1 MKKLLVIVGS
11 VVVLGTLLWFGFVYL
26 VAGNMNIGGGGAQQ
40 YAPDSVLSGEPAS
53 ITLIVTATG
62 GGGEIQGRF
71 TDISLHYRLVG
82 ETTYNSIQPQLV
94 VLPDN
99 FQTVQSKTFQSEAYE
114 FTIPPYRKGIAGEIV
129 YYTEMTFDGYPSRA
143 DGVKKIQLV
152 ADKVEPAV
160 ELMGTQTP

>member
-1 MKKLLVIVGS
+1 MKKILVIVGS
-11 VVVLGTLLWFGFVYL
+11 TVVLRTLLWFGFVYL

-62 GGGEIQGRF
+62 GDGEIKGRF

-82 ETTYNSIQPQLV
+82 ENTYNSIQPQLV

-99 FQTVQSKTFQSEAYE
+99 FQTVQTKTFQSEAYE
-114 FTIPPYRKGIAGEIV
+114 FTIPSYSKGTVGEIE
-129 YYTEMTFDGYPSRA
+129 YYTVMTFDGYPSRA

-152 ADKVEPAV
+152 TDKVKPAIV
-160 ELMGTQTP
+160 TP